1 MKQSGFTLLEV
12 LVATVI
18 MAVAIG
24 GTLSA
29 LSSSMRNEARLSDY
43 DRAAMFARR
52 KLEELLIDRKL
63 PKMAPLEGVWDPA
76 MTNGRTSG
84 WQARIT
90 PWEMTPNAG
99 PGSPVLE
106 RIELEVW
113 WEDGGRRRVF
123 RLDGYR
129 RGILTPA
136 EIAAGATPPPQ

>member
-52 KLEELLIDRKL
+52 KLDELLVDRKL

-76 MTNGRTSG
+76 DDERPYVGVAGTNHALGDDAERRT
-84 WQARIT
+84 WL
-90 PWEMTPNAG
+90 AG
-99 PGSPVLE
+99 P
-106 RIELEVW
+106 RA
-113 WEDGGRRRVF
+113 D
-123 RLDGYR
+123 
-129 RGILTPA
+129 
-136 EIAAGATPPPQ
+136 